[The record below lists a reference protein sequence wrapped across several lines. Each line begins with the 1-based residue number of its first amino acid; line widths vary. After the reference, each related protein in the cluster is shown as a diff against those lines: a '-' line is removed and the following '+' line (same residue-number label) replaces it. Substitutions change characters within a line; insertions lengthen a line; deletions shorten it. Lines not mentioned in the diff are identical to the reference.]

1 MIITISRQFG
11 AGGSEVARRVA
22 ESLGWRVVDNELIDE
37 VARRAGLA
45 PEEVAQKEERAPGFL
60 ERLTRALARSV
71 PELFSGAGEKVPEPD
86 EARIVRVTERM
97 VAELA
102 AAGRVVMVGRA
113 GAVVLSAEGEHDALN
128 VKLVAPVGYRIDV
141 AMRRLHLDR
150 EAAARVL
157 QDTDANRARYVK
169 QNYQRD
175 WDDATSYHMVLNT
188 GSLGIDGAV
197 RVIVE
202 HAKAR
207 WEGKWQEGGGR
218 R

>member
-22 ESLGWRVVDNELIDE
+22 EALGWRVVDNEMVDE

-45 PEEVAQKEERAPGFL
+45 PEEVARKEERAPGFL

-71 PELFSGAGEKVPEPD
+71 PELFSGAGEKVPEPE
-86 EARIVRVTERM
+86 EARIVRVTERV
-97 VAELA
+97 VAEVA
-102 AAGRVVMVGRA
+102 AAGRAVMVGRA
-113 GAVVLSAEGEHDALN
+113 GAAVLSAGGEHDA
-128 VKLVAPVGYRIDV
+128 VHIKLVAPVQFRVTAAMQRLGID
-141 AMRRLHLDR
+141 R
-150 EAAARVL
+150 AAATTLL
-157 QDTDANRARYVK
+157 QETDANRARYVK

-188 GSLGIDGAV
+188 GSLGLEETT

-202 HAKAR
+202 YAKRR
-207 WEGKWQEGGGR
+207 WP
-218 R
+218 

>member
-22 ESLGWRVVDNELIDE
+22 EALGWRVVDNEMVDE

-45 PEEVAQKEERAPGFL
+45 PEEVARKEERAPGFL

-71 PELFSGAGEKVPEPD
+71 PELFSGAGEKVPEPE
-86 EARIVRVTERM
+86 EARIVRVTERV
-97 VAELA
+97 VAEVA
-102 AAGRVVMVGRA
+102 AAGRAVMVGRA
-113 GAVVLSAEGEHDALN
+113 GAAVLSAGGEHDAMH
-128 VKLVAPVGYRIDV
+128 VKLVAPVEVRVDA
-141 AMRRLHLDR
+141 AMQRLGIGR
-150 EAAARVL
+150 EAATTLL
-157 QDTDANRARYVK
+157 QETDANRARYVQ

-188 GSLGIDGAV
+188 GSLGLEETT

-202 HAKAR
+202 AAR
-207 WEGKWQEGGGR
+207 RKWPTRSPVGS
-218 R
+218 